1 MKLTKR
7 LNEIAGMVNNNSIV
21 ADIGTDH
28 GYIPKFLIDKEIA
41 KMVIATDISKGSLDK
56 TIGYIE
62 EENLSDYIN
71 ARLGDGLDPIK
82 PFEVDTIIIAGMGG
96 LLIAEILETNK
107 KKLDSYIEY
116 ILQPMVGADEL
127 RKYLTNNGFRIID
140 DKVVREGDKFY
151 EVIKAVRE
159 IFRVDDEIEY
169 EISPLWQ
176 EDDDNTWKEMIN
188 NRLQLLLK
196 LKEELEDKDSIKSRE
211 RLEEILFKISKYKE
225 VLKIED

>member
-140 DKVVREGDKFY
+140 DKVVR
-151 EVIKAVRE
+151 
-159 IFRVDDEIEY
+159 
-169 EISPLWQ
+169 
-176 EDDDNTWKEMIN
+176 
-188 NRLQLLLK
+188 
-196 LKEELEDKDSIKSRE
+196 
-211 RLEEILFKISKYKE
+211 
-225 VLKIED
+225 